1 MEQMQTIFR
10 ASLAFSLSLA
20 LVAVGGCRV
29 LGGVDVSVDA
39 WEGDLIASTGTLTG
53 SAAALSQGGRTNAS
67 IQIGGGPEDAGLY
80 GWRIRTGSC
89 SSPGALIGGAAQYP
103 DLDVEAGG
111 TATADAILTEAMPG
125 GRNYHVVII
134 RAADNAEV
142 ACGQL
147 QRV

>member
-1 MEQMQTIFR
+1 MEQMQTIVR
-10 ASLAFSLSLA
+10 ASFVFWLSLA
-20 LVAVGGCRV
+20 VLVAGGCRV
-29 LGGVDVSVDA
+29 LGGVDLSVDA
-39 WEGDLIASTGTLTG
+39 WEGDLIASTGMLTG
-53 SAAALSQGGRTNAS
+53 SAAALSQAGRTNAS
-67 IQIGGGPEDAGLY
+67 IQINGGPEDAGLY

-89 SSPGALIGGAAQYP
+89 SSPGALIGGLAQYP

-111 TATADAILTEAMPG
+111 AASADAVLNEAMPG

-134 RAADNAEV
+134 RAADGAEV